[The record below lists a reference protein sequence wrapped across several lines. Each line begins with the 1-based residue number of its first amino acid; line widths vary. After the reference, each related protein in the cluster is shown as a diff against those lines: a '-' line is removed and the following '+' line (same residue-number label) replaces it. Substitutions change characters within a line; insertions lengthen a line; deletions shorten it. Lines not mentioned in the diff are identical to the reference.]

1 MPRAGPLRYW
11 SLTLVGGAV
20 ALGSLGVEGWGI
32 YNLVGTESCG
42 TPTTAECSS
51 DTALH
56 IVAVTVAPLVGIGG
70 MILLAL
76 RGGSTDTW
84 LSRFRRQPT
93 RLADRVARGE
103 APMPTVGRP
112 AASPPVPSQTPL
124 NRTWPPATWEPVAP
138 ARPAD
143 ASPIERLQK
152 LDKLKAK
159 GLISVADY
167 ESQKKR
173 ILGGT

>member
-11 SLTLVGGAV
+11 SLTLLGGALVLAGV
-20 ALGSLGVEGWGI
+20 AAVIWGTV
-32 YNLVGTESCG
+32 NLFGTESCG
-42 TPTTAECSS
+42 TATTQECSS

-56 IVAVTVAPLVGIGG
+56 ILAVVVGPFVGG
-70 MILLAL
+70 AGGVLWAFRGAGISQLL
-76 RGGSTDTW
+76 
-84 LSRFRRQPT
+84 RR
-93 RLADRVARGE
+93 RERRVADRVARGE
-103 APMPTVGRP
+103 MAAPIVRRP
-112 AASPPVPSQTPL
+112 ATPAPVLPDGPPSTWQPAVP
-124 NRTWPPATWEPVAP
+124 AP
-138 ARPAD
+138 TED
-143 ASPIERLQK
+143 ESPIARLHQ